1 MKEDILRYIVI
12 CYRLG
17 NKHIK
22 GKLRKLK
29 QDVLGGGPV
38 EGALEQAEQA
48 TDSGYDMADLCED
61 AGDPAE
67 AGETCRDLSAWRV
80 RHTVS

>member
-1 MKEDILRYIVI
+1 M
-12 CYRLG
+12 
-17 NKHIK
+17 
-22 GKLRKLK
+22 
-29 QDVLGGGPV
+29 

-61 AGDPAE
+61 AGE

-80 RHTVS
+80 RRTVSY

>member
-1 MKEDILRYIVI
+1 M
-12 CYRLG
+12 
-17 NKHIK
+17 
-22 GKLRKLK
+22 
-29 QDVLGGGPV
+29 LGGGPV

-80 RHTVS
+80 RCTVS